1 MGRGCRPKVTG
12 VFRVREMPSPGPGDA
27 SSPRSCPGGYRGGD
41 RAATNQELVMPVDT
55 FCAFFAADA
64 EAIEQDAS
72 EA

>member
-1 MGRGCRPKVTG
+1 
-12 VFRVREMPSPGPGDA
+12 MPSPGPGDA